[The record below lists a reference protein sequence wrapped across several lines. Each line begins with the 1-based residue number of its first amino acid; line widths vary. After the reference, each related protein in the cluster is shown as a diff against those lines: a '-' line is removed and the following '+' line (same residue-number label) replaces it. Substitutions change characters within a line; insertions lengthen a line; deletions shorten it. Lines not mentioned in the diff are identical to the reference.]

1 MFLAYKE
8 IIHNKARYLLV
19 MATFVLIAYLV
30 FFLTGLATGLAR
42 NNRTAIDALPGN
54 YVLLSKYANKNLLS
68 STLSADQITKVSN
81 KHTAVLGQV
90 AVVAESTAN
99 DKKVN
104 SNVFGIN
111 LDGKL
116 KPTVTSG

>member
-42 NNRTAIDALPGN
+42 NNRTAIDALP
-54 YVLLSKYANKNLLS
+54 V
-68 STLSADQITKVSN
+68 ITFSCQN
-81 KHTAVLGQV
+81 M
-90 AVVAESTAN
+90 
-99 DKKVN
+99 
-104 SNVFGIN
+104 
-111 LDGKL
+111 
-116 KPTVTSG
+116 PTRIS

>member
-54 YVLLSKYANKNLLS
+54 YVLL
-68 STLSADQITKVSN
+68 
-81 KHTAVLGQV
+81 
-90 AVVAESTAN
+90 
-99 DKKVN
+99 
-104 SNVFGIN
+104 
-111 LDGKL
+111 
-116 KPTVTSG
+116 

>member
-54 YVLLSKYANKNLLS
+54 YVLQLSQVDDYQS
-68 STLSADQITKVSN
+68 IT
-81 KHTAVLGQV
+81 TRYLRM
-90 AVVAESTAN
+90 
-99 DKKVN
+99 
-104 SNVFGIN
+104 
-111 LDGKL
+111 
-116 KPTVTSG
+116 TV